1 MHNNSFK
8 RLALFD
14 LDHTLLPLDSDY
26 HWAQYL
32 AKAGHVGD
40 PKEALQRNQALMDK
54 YNAGTLTADE
64 TYSFML
70 GLLTYGD
77 EETLKR
83 WHADYMK
90 AVILPAIHKPAID
103 LLGRHRD
110 QGDVCVIV
118 TATNE
123 FVTAPI
129 ARRFGFEHLIA
140 TVPEQKEGRFTG
152 RVEGIPSYQE
162 GKITRVDQWLS
173 AQARRRDQFERIW
186 FYSDSINDLPLM
198 QVVSDPIATN
208 PCAQLRA
215 HAIDNQWE
223 ILDLFT
229 SEQQEEI

>member
-90 AVILPAIHKPAID
+90 SGILPAIDKPAID
-103 LLGRHRD
+103 LLDKHRD

-123 FVTAPI
+123 FVTRPI
-129 ARRFGFEHLIA
+129 ADALAVKHLIA
-140 TVPEQKEGRFTG
+140 TLAEKQGNRYTG
-152 RVEGIPSYQE
+152 KVKGIPSYQE
-162 GKITRVDQWLS
+162 GKVHRVHAWLADRNEQWDQ
-173 AQARRRDQFERIW
+173 
-186 FYSDSINDLPLM
+186 Y
-198 QVVSDPIATN
+198 
-208 PCAQLRA
+208 
-215 HAIDNQWE
+215 
-223 ILDLFT
+223 
-229 SEQQEEI
+229 